1 MPSILCIPQR
11 IQSCSAPDGPLPA
24 TTSHKQLNF
33 VQHIKTLL
41 KQHGLAAVVLP
52 DLSLPTGITPGG
64 FTSNT
69 LATPR
74 YVTGSG
80 L

>member
-1 MPSILCIPQR
+1 M
-11 IQSCSAPDGPLPA
+11 G
-24 TTSHKQLNF
+24 HHQLNF

-52 DLSLPTGITPGG
+52 DLRLPTGITLAG

-69 LATPR
+69 RATPR
-74 YVTGSG
+74 YVAGSG
-80 L
+80 S